1 MPPVAG
7 SLAIG
12 RFSGNFCQWQ
22 TCPIKRDNMSQKH
35 AEDAPGRP
43 GCLMV
48 KTGAGEKSLR

>member
-48 KTGAGEKSLR
+48 KTGAGGKSLR